1 MEITFSREYLKSVLQ
16 ALFVTVLWSSSWVI
30 IKFELEEIPPLYFAG
45 FRYLVGAATLL
56 LVLIASSE
64 HRLTLKSQSKR
75 SLGYLSIYG
84 LVFITLTQGGMFL
97 ALSLL
102 PAITT
107 AFLLNLTPFIVIV
120 FSIFFLREVPS
131 RFELLLFLIVFI
143 GILIYFFPL
152 QFDIAHLAGL
162 MIGFGVVVVNSLS
175 SIIGRAI
182 NRESNISPLVVT
194 GVSMTIGTLFLLI
207 GALIVEPF
215 PTISLSS
222 LIAILWLGV
231 VNTAFAFTLWNNA
244 MRKIRAMEMSV
255 INGVMFPQIIL
266 LSIFF
271 LAEMPSMKE
280 WVGLLIM
287 VSTAFILQL
296 SQARVNNSNKKVEN

>member
-30 IKFELEEIPPLYFAG
+30 IKFELEDLPPLYFASL
-45 FRYLVGAATLL
+45 RYLVGAIALL
-56 LVLIASSE
+56 LLLIAKSE
-64 HRLTLKSQSKR
+64 HRLTLKNQSKR
-75 SLGYLSIYG
+75 SLAYLSIYG
-84 LVFITLTQGGMFL
+84 VVFITLTQGGMFL

-152 QFDIAHLAGL
+152 QFDIASLAGL
-162 MIGFGVVVVNSLS
+162 MIGFGVLVVNSLS

-194 GVSMTIGTLFLLI
+194 GVSMSIGTFFLLI
-207 GALIVEPF
+207 GASIVESF

-296 SQARVNNSNKKVEN
+296 SQARVNNYNKKIEN